1 LELYRETYA
10 MNDDD
15 LAADLL
21 DGIPAIAA
29 FLGLPVRRTYD
40 LAEKRKLPL
49 FKLGHRKWQGRKST
63 LRRHIESLDA
73 TRVEART

>member
-1 LELYRETYA
+1 
-10 MNDDD
+10 MNEND

-40 LAEKRKLPL
+40 LAEKKKLPL
-49 FKLGHRKWQGRKST
+49 FKLGDRRWQARKST
-63 LRRHIESLDA
+63 LLHHIEKLGG
-73 TRVEART
+73 